1 MKFCGT
7 DLERPHD
14 TSSSC
19 LELGS
24 MVPHFQGKR
33 TLGNTTQLNIHKKRR
48 LWTLVSGCQFVKIHS
63 REMTK
68 LFGTFLFIRIIKM

>member
-19 LELGS
+19 LELS
-24 MVPHFQGKR
+24 SVVPHFQVKR
-33 TLGNTTQLNIHKKRR
+33 TLGNTTQLNIHNEEETVDFSEW
-48 LWTLVSGCQFVKIHS
+48 LSVS
-63 REMTK
+63 
-68 LFGTFLFIRIIKM
+68 